1 MGVKR
6 AFSLREK
13 YEIYLER
20 EKQVKAGK
28 KVQLGEFGLLF
39 PDQSGKGIPKSK
51 LSGILA
57 MSDEILKNPL
67 VMKHIRGIIIEENL
81 QKLTSPPADST
92 TDLPSTNTTTTA
104 LSTPPIPTLAEALS
118 QLDDLNRFFQSMP
131 VSALAFP
138 HTPTQLSIQDLVDTI
153 GQAQGLKYYQQKHK
167 VQASLKDF
175 WVPTS
180 STSNTLPGSAN

>member
-1 MGVKR
+1 
-6 AFSLREK
+6 
-13 YEIYLER
+13 
-20 EKQVKAGK
+20 
-28 KVQLGEFGLLF
+28 
-39 PDQSGKGIPKSK
+39 
-51 LSGILA
+51 

-118 QLDDLNRFFQSMP
+118 QLDDLNRFFQSMS

-138 HTPTQLSIQDLVDTI
+138 HTPTQLSIQNLIDTI
-153 GQAQGLKYYQQKHK
+153 SQAQEGLKYYQQKHN
-167 VQASLKDF
+167 VQALLKDF
-175 WVPTS
+175 WAPTPSISNTS
-180 STSNTLPGSAN
+180 SGYASWFSMYVFFILEIPCPVRFTICPV